1 MSFTTASKDVAVNS
15 LTAIGTWVSLHS
27 ADPGT
32 TGASE
37 VTASGTTRQ
46 QTTFGSSSNGTAS
59 GTQVTFNGV
68 PSGSYTH
75 YGIWT
80 AQTGGTFRYGFS
92 LSPGVTLS
100 SAGTVLMTPRI
111 TFP

>member
-37 VTASGTTRQ
+37 VSGTTRQ
-46 QTTFGSSSNGTAS
+46 QTTFGSSSSGTAS
-59 GTQVTFNGV
+59 GTQVTFTGV